1 MHYVCTG
8 LGNHVDDPTGGP
20 AEFRGGSGCHYLKLF
35 HGIERNID
43 RRALAA
49 KLLSEEAIVV
59 VAAIEA
65 YVVEDTTLTGKGDF
79 IAIRTLDDADA
90 GREGQQVFKLSPQNR
105 GRTYR
110 GFIQGAA

>member
-1 MHYVCTG
+1 MDYVRTG
-8 LGNHVDDPTGGP
+8 LGNHVDDPTGGA

-35 HGIERNID
+35 HGIERNIN

-49 KLLSEEAIVV
+49 QLLAEEAIVV
-59 VAAIEA
+59 VAAIRA
-65 YVVEDTTLTGKGDF
+65 
-79 IAIRTLDDADA
+79 LDDTDA
-90 GREGQQVFKLSPQNR
+90 GGEGQQVFKLSAQNR